1 MAASERRER
10 VRRQVRADILQS
22 AKRIARNEGW
32 GAVTMRRIA
41 DEIEYTVPI
50 LYQYFEN
57 KDQLLETIRIEG
69 FSFLNEKFLE
79 LKKLYR
85 DPQKLIIEVAQVQW
99 NFASENPEIYQVMF
113 NLDGALCLSKN
124 VFATDIDVQ
133 HKHPVWEAIAMIRP
147 RAADLVSRTFYEWW
161 CLTYGFLAVS
171 IVSQSRPQFAKTESI
186 FMDAIRRFVKG
197 LA

>member
-22 AKRIARNEGW
+22 AKRIARDEGW

-69 FSFLNEKFLE
+69 FAFLNEKFLE

-85 DPQKLIIEVAQVQW
+85 DPQKLIIEIAQVQW

-124 VFATDIDVQ
+124 VFTTDIDVQ

-171 IVSQSRPQFAKTESI
+171 IVSQSRPQFVKTESI